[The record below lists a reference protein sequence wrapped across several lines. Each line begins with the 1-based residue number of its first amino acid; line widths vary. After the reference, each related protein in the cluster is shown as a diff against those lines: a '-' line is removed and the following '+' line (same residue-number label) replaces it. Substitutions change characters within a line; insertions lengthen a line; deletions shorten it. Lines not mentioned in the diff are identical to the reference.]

1 MRVRL
6 SWATLL
12 VAVVAVVVAPAW
24 SRLVPTLPALRE
36 PGTVIV
42 TPDGDLFNAT
52 AHATGYRATFQIQ
65 NTRTVT
71 STYTLSCGF
80 TGQVTACEVNEPSVT
95 LEPDETQDMEVAFS
109 TGNLSVTGNT
119 LTLTAS
125 GPATNA
131 GSFNVKV
138 LTSVLRMVTPGGT
151 QNDSVIN
158 VRRRQPVLLAR
169 FLTSAGTDSTQT
181 QLLWKKL
188 PSGSDLDVTV
198 DARHN
203 RGLIEWEVE
212 DSLALVNPGD
222 QARVTARHCTLTGV
236 CTEERR
242 IVQLAN
248 DSKPLFGFS
257 GVPTGSLAAGF
268 GAPFGPGFSVSG
280 AEVGTGFGT
289 VPYFSMGAARSAGLV
304 YSTRQAW
311 PRATIPV
318 DIDLHW
324 LGANPQSLTL
334 IVYDGVTFVD
344 SVRYAS
350 PNCMTGS
357 TRRCRGV
364 VTADFRG
371 TSFSTPTRKWLRV
384 EAKVIPSGGG
394 TAISAADSV
403 EVALVDRRTTRYGA
417 GWWPAGALRLVAA
430 GEDRLLVGA
439 DGAVT
444 VFRGNGDSLYLPPP
458 GNFSVLKKVGSTW
471 ELSPRGSL
479 AKLVFDTQGRLIKQA
494 DQNGNRDTLLYGG
507 TTDSLLEI
515 KDPLN
520 KRIVLGYANR
530 KLNSFTSLY
539 GTAQARTHAVVI
551 DTATNLLTRDSI
563 GGSAY
568 RTNYSYATKDAGSKT
583 YQVATRLGLLQDTTR
598 VVYDSSA
605 AGFTFRPSAVQLPRV
620 PNEVGTIVVPQ
631 ISYIPVLRR
640 GAGTVVPL
648 DSTGPWVEMR
658 DPRGNWTRSYLDRW
672 GSARF
677 VWDTL
682 GALSRAKYT
691 ADGRVLWSEGKIAGD
706 TTRTYFAYD
715 SWKRL
720 TKSWINRVENGKG
733 VLRLDSLA
741 YDANHRVVRRIDSRG
756 KVDSLWY
763 DANGNLIKTKDPGG
777 FVSQYWY
784 SATTGQLDSLLP
796 PSTGVKQYLTYD
808 ATWKNPWEQKVG
820 TELQSRS
827 SYDSYGRVS
836 ATESRIK
843 VKVVNNTTKWQWR
856 KTVPAYVTA
865 TNEVTGQTLYRSD
878 TCDPCAS
885 GPPSWP
891 ADTLHTQTTSVL
903 KDVAGRDT
911 ARVNERGY
919 RTGYTYDRLGRLLAR
934 RPPSASSPAPRDSML
949 YDVAGNVVKT
959 ITRRGDTLTATYD
972 SRNRVLTQV
981 VPGVGTINR
990 SYAGQLDQL
999 TRTWVTGAV
1008 DSIGGVNGEV
1018 KTVYDKRGRVASDTV
1033 FRNTT
1038 AIGTSYAVDIY
1049 ERDSSV
1055 SDPLGSWF
1063 TRYEATRGA
1072 PERLITPFSDSLA
1085 LTLDGQYRPTARTVL
1100 SSGPSFVQSTQFL
1113 ATSGAARITHD
1124 AGGAGGPYEAGTYD
1138 PEGAPD
1144 EPTMGA
1150 PVGPLWVE
1158 QHGSGAAPDSLVD
1171 SLAYDGWGR
1180 LLGWRHHRKVDT
1192 TLTLLATDSVWFDRT
1207 GNVHVEGETR
1217 TYELQT
1223 DRLLSRVTP
1232 GSWTWTYSYDAAGN
1246 LTQVVKTKAA
1256 LSITWTYAYDAL
1268 NQLRSVRL
1276 DGTLVARYGYDVLGR
1291 RVARRVYLAALPGS
1305 EVRETRYLYQGG
1317 HVGAETDA
1325 AGNIKWKYFWGPGT
1339 DNLIGLQD
1347 STGTQYYVVQ
1357 DQLGSVRG
1365 LVRRDGTWI
1374 MHQRFTPYGTLL
1386 ARDSAGS
1393 SMPKGLHVG
1402 WTGREYDAETGFT
1415 FHRAR
1420 YYSPDQR
1427 RWTQEDPIGYA
1438 GGGNL
1443 YAYVGGAVMEA
1454 RDPSGMIED
1463 LSGRTMGQYVEASR
1477 PNENYQ
1483 LPPWPGGGGKRGG
1496 WLNTSY
1502 IEDDGYLD
1510 DLMQVLFDAGN
1521 GRSGCS
1527 GSVCATNMDEYN
1539 SYVGNFMRVL
1549 GSLWGAVPSGVIG
1562 KGSASLDLSEV
1573 NPLTAS
1579 QYALVAGSGSQAGL
1593 SFQNPQV
1600 GEDIMRMLNG
1610 GQIGSARKTRGGH
1623 SGMHA
1628 RVSGFSFIVVARS
1641 YFNSQSAA
1649 SGVLEGCLVHE
1660 WSHAARNAPDA
1671 GPGNAYQYALA
1682 NSYDRTGRHC
1692 AR

>member
-6 SWATLL
+6 SWPTALLAL
-12 VAVVAVVVAPAW
+12 VAFLAPASW
-24 SRLVPTLPALRE
+24 AGTAILARASGGAA
-36 PGTVIV
+36 PGVSV
-42 TPDGDLFNAT
+42 TPDGDAVNVT
-52 AHATGYRATFQIQ
+52 AHAGPFSVIFDVTNTG
-65 NTRTVT
+65 
-71 STYTLSCGF
+71 
-80 TGQVTACEVNEPSVT
+80 
-95 LEPDETQDMEVAFS
+95 
-109 TGNLSVTGNT
+109 
-119 LTLTAS
+119 TAS
-125 GPATNA
+125 GTYSYACSATNQATCGTVTPASHVIPAGATREVTVTFSSGNQTGAGKSKVILTATGPATDT
-131 GSFNVKV
+131 GEFLVTVGPSMIQTV
-138 LTSVLRMVTPGGT
+138 LPGGT
-151 QNDSVIN
+151 AVNQVLT
-158 VRRRQPVLLAR
+158 VRQRQPVIRALFLA
-169 FLTSAGTDSTQT
+169 SAGYAVDTTT
-181 QLLWKKL
+181 IGLTWQL
-188 PSGSDLDVTV
+188 PGQSVVTV
-198 DARHN
+198 TTEARYN
-203 RGLIEWEVE
+203 RGLLEWEP
-212 DSLALVNPGD
+212 DSSLGLVAPGD
-222 QARVTARHCTLTGV
+222 QAQVVVTMCTTSGT
-236 CTEERR
+236 CTTESRY
-242 IVQLAN
+242 VKLAN

-280 AEVGTGFGT
+280 PEVGTGFGT

-318 DIDLHW
+318 DVDLHW

-344 SVRYAS
+344 SVRYTS

-371 TSFSTPTRKWLRV
+371 TSFSTPTRKWLQV
-384 EAKVIPSGGG
+384 EAKVVPSGGG
-394 TAISAADSV
+394 AAISASDSV

-515 KDPLN
+515 KDPLD
-520 KRIVLGYANR
+520 KRIVLGYASG
-530 KLNSFTSLY
+530 KLTSFTSLY
-539 GTAQARTHAVVI
+539 GTGQARSHAVVI
-551 DTATNLLTRDSI
+551 DGSSNQLTRDSI

-568 RTNYSYATKDAGSKT
+568 RTVYSYATKDAGSKT
-583 YQVATRLGLLQDTTR
+583 YQVATRLGLIQDTTR
-598 VVYDSSA
+598 IVYDSSA
-605 AGFTFRPSAVQLPRV
+605 AGFTFRPGAVQLPRV
-620 PNEVGTIVVPQ
+620 PNENGTIVVPQ
-631 ISYIPVLRR
+631 INYIPVLRR

-648 DSTGPWVEMR
+648 DSTGPWVELR
-658 DPRGNWTRSYLDRW
+658 DPKGNWTRSYLDRW

-682 GALSRAKYT
+682 GALSRSRYT
-691 ADGRVLWSEGKIAGD
+691 ADGRVLWSQGKLGGD
-706 TTRTYFAYD
+706 TTRTYFTYD
-715 SWKRL
+715 ALRRL
-720 TKSWINRVENGKG
+720 AKSWINRVENGRDT
-733 VLRLDSLA
+733 LRLDSLA

-763 DANGNLIKTKDPGG
+763 DAKGNLIKTRDPGG
-777 FVSQYWY
+777 FVTQYWY

-796 PSTGVKQYLTYD
+796 PSTGVKQYVTYD

-843 VKVVNNTTKWQWR
+843 VRIVNTTTKWQWR
-856 KTVPAYVTA
+856 KSVPTYITA

-878 TCDPCAS
+878 TCDPCTS
-885 GPPSWP
+885 GPSSYP
-891 ADTLHTQTTSVL
+891 ADTLHTVTTSVL
-903 KDVAGRDT
+903 KDMAGRDT

-959 ITRRGDTLTATYD
+959 FTRRGDTITATYD
-972 SRNRVLTQV
+972 TRNRLLTQV

-990 SYAGQLDQL
+990 SYAGPLDQL

-1018 KTVYDKRGRVASDTV
+1018 RTGYDSRGRVKADTV
-1033 FRNTT
+1033 FRDTT
-1038 AIGTSYAVDIY
+1038 AIATSYAVDIY

-1055 SDPLGSWF
+1055 SDPLGNWF
-1063 TRYEATRGA
+1063 TRYDATRGT
-1072 PERLITPFSDSLA
+1072 PERLVTPFSDSLA

-1113 ATSGAARITHD
+1113 ATSGAARITHE
-1124 AGGAGGPYEAGTYD
+1124 AGSGGGTYEAGTYD
-1138 PEGAPD
+1138 PEGQAD
-1144 EPTMGA
+1144 EPINGA
-1150 PVGPLWVE
+1150 ALGPLWVE
-1158 QHGSGAAPDSLVD
+1158 QHGTGATPDSLVD
-1171 SLAYDGWGR
+1171 SLNYDGWGR
-1180 LLGWRHHRKVDT
+1180 MLGWRHHRKAGA
-1192 TLTLLATDSVWFDRT
+1192 TLTLLTTDSVWFDRT
-1207 GNVHVEGETR
+1207 GNVHALGETR

-1223 DRLLSRVTP
+1223 DRLLTRSIA
-1232 GSWTWTYSYDAAGN
+1232 GDWSWTYSYDAAGN
-1246 LTQVVKTKAA
+1246 LTQAAGTKGQ
-1256 LSITWTYAYDAL
+1256 LSTTWTYGYDAL
-1268 NQLRSVRL
+1268 NQLRSVRK

-1291 RVARRVYLAALPGS
+1291 RIARKVYAVTLPGS

-1325 AGNIKWKYFWGPGT
+1325 AGNIKWKYTWGPGT

-1365 LVRRDGTWI
+1365 LVKRDGTWI
-1374 MHQRFTPYGTLL
+1374 MHQRFTPYGALL

-1393 SMPKGLHVG
+1393 SMPKGFHVG

-1420 YYSPDQR
+1420 YYSPDLR

-1454 RDPSGMIED
+1454 RDPSGLIED
-1463 LSGRTMGQYVEASR
+1463 ISRWGPMGEGVGDPTPTGPQV
-1477 PNENYQ
+1477 Q
-1483 LPPWPGGGGKRGG
+1483 DLGGGGRLFDWVQRVKVDGQWVTGVHLPLLG
-1496 WLNTSY
+1496 WNERQMRRQADRNNATALRSRVKQSLTGKERAALGNFCDQVDCDRVRIHGNPVDGAGLTIGYDIWIGDRKDIPLLAHEMVHVAQYEDQGIVQYLATAALTWLGAAISNTSPY
-1502 IEDDGYLD
+1502 PYGPL
-1510 DLMQVLFDAGN
+1510 VP
-1521 GRSGCS
+1521 GRSYGDYNMEQQ
-1527 GSVCATNMDEYN
+1527 GAITQVC
-1539 SYVGNFMRVL
+1539 F
-1549 GSLWGAVPSGVIG
+1549 
-1562 KGSASLDLSEV
+1562 
-1573 NPLTAS
+1573 
-1579 QYALVAGSGSQAGL
+1579 
-1593 SFQNPQV
+1593 
-1600 GEDIMRMLNG
+1600 
-1610 GQIGSARKTRGGH
+1610 
-1623 SGMHA
+1623 
-1628 RVSGFSFIVVARS
+1628 
-1641 YFNSQSAA
+1641 A
-1649 SGVLEGCLVHE
+1649 SG
-1660 WSHAARNAPDA
+1660 
-1671 GPGNAYQYALA
+1671 GNAAECRI
-1682 NSYDRTGRHC
+1682 SPFRP
-1692 AR
+1692 